1 MNQDVTDF
9 INKHSDKPNQE
20 WQVEVCNQLRETVF
34 KAIPEADERIQYGKP
49 HYRKNNQYAAVIST
63 AKGWVTFTIFNAA
76 AIEGPEGLF
85 EAGDP
90 NRKTI
95 KILKGQTVDYDLVET
110 LVKQAAETL

>member
-1 MNQDVTDF
+1 
-9 INKHSDKPNQE
+9 
-20 WQVEVCNQLRETVF
+20 
-34 KAIPEADERIQYGKP
+34 
-49 HYRKNNQYAAVIST
+49 
-63 AKGWVTFTIFNAA
+63 VTFTIFNAG

-110 LVKQAAETL
+110 LVKQASETL